1 MHSCVE
7 LEKLDIFRNL
17 STRLNCFHRNKSL
30 MLCELATWWPEHK
43 SSSRLFFPTNNMGSW
58 PWISC
63 YQSIAFFALGN
74 IYGSGSGGNYASTR
88 ELGWCLLN
96 VFKHSRFNWPSAC
109 TSTTDCKAL
118 RLKSLFC
125 NLDFFALPV
134 FTSTSVCRLV
144 VFLQHTAIYLHN
156 KCQIACSTN
165 RYIYIYFRALL

>member
-1 MHSCVE
+1 MSSLKNWTF
-7 LEKLDIFRNL
+7 LEIFRQG
-17 STRLNCFHRNKSL
+17 STVFIEIKVLFHNCRHCFVSWPPDGQSINH
-30 MLCELATWWPEHK
+30 LADF
-43 SSSRLFFPTNNMGSW
+43 FFPTNNMGSW

-63 YQSIAFFALGN
+63 YQSIAFSALGN

-125 NLDFFALPV
+125 NLDFFALSV

-156 KCQIACSTN
+156 KCQITCSTN
-165 RYIYIYFRALL
+165 RYI